1 MENINIDIAIETD
14 DNSINSGDDTSSVFS
29 DITDENIINEND
41 IDEKKYINNLLKKTC
56 KMVGERY
63 EIIKNIYDISD
74 RIGKNNL
81 KKKHPFLKHKDN
93 RLMFHEILR
102 LCDNDLTEDE
112 KNNLI
117 KYRRKC
123 INGVYKHIQSKKT
136 AIANIIISEGLKKG
150 KFVIALAK
158 NTLIANEQWFLRLV
172 SDLENSYKHTNIKEV
187 IAVLTSESS
196 DLNGKATHFNKVD
209 KLICS
214 LIRPNNKIKLLFI
227 CSNQIRINDIIKILE
242 SNLSLSDEKQQS
254 FEIYYDE
261 AHNNKDGIIPNLRY
275 IEHMFMFPYL
285 DNIYPITGTPED
297 LFHLNNNSSVIK
309 DNYNNNTENNYFW
322 KQNLLEQNAFNYT
335 PFDDLTSSSSGYSS
349 FKDAEKITFESIKQ
363 HPGFISYDDI
373 NFNLDLFKHCYPYM
387 TNVEEITTKR
397 RVECFKFMKNE
408 KDAYVI
414 GKNIIDN
421 YITKTFTH
429 NQELH
434 ENEKLFLRGEFNL
447 HIIKTPRRIILTAS
461 LIDYLLHKDYEPV
474 CIGLYTLQDPQKK
487 KIGTVNVWFKY
498 NSEIK
503 TISYERDIHSGTEKL
518 ETNNKIDKI
527 ISYMEN
533 TYNISKNRPYVVV
546 GNYEQ
551 TGESITFVNSTYG
564 MVRSITDLPSPGITN
579 YEAPQTYG
587 RENAV
592 LNRFL
597 EKDPDF
603 VVPPKFMLGYE
614 KNIQN
619 ALDNEAANDLRI
631 QLFKEML
638 EGTVENQPEI
648 NERLKFEKHKSESDG
663 SVIGYPSK
671 IEINDITDT
680 RIEELFNICKLDKRN
695 QYFNKILKII
705 DDCYNDGTIDITDN
719 MGKFIDKDN
728 RRIRDIFT
736 IYGVRTFSKDKEHK
750 PAGYNIEHYL
760 NCHNNNIQYTNDK
773 KKMGKNQCQL
783 EVCITKYEKMIDGEK
798 FINWPKTIWLG
809 YKC

>member
-1 MENINIDIAIETD
+1 MEHINIKISD
-14 DNSINSGDDTSSVFS
+14 DSDNNSINSGDELLSIFS
-29 DITDENIINEND
+29 DITDENIINENN
-41 IDEKKYINNLLKKTC
+41 IDEKKNINNLLKKTC

-63 EIIKNIYDISD
+63 EIIKNMYDISD

-102 LCDNDLTEDE
+102 LCDDDLNEDE
-112 KNNLI
+112 KNILI
-117 KYRRKC
+117 KYRRDC
-123 INGVYKHIQSKKT
+123 IKGVYKHIQSKKT

-150 KFVIALAK
+150 KFIIALAK

-172 SDLENSYKHTNIKEV
+172 SDLENSYKHTNIKEI
-187 IAVLTSESS
+187 IAVLTSEASN
-196 DLNGKATHFNKVD
+196 LNGKATHFNKVD

-297 LFHLNNNSSVIK
+297 LFNLNSNSSIMK
-309 DNYNNNTENNYFW
+309 KNYDNNTENNYFW
-322 KQNLLEQNAFNYT
+322 KKNLLEQNAFNYT
-335 PFDDLTSSSSGYSS
+335 PFCDLTSLSSGYSS
-349 FKDAEKITFESIKQ
+349 FKDAIPINFESIKQ
-363 HPGFISYDDI
+363 DPMFSNYDDV
-373 NFNLDLFKHCYPYM
+373 NFKIDLFKHCHP
-387 TNVEEITTKR
+387 NISNEEEIDKKIG
-397 RVECFKFMKNE
+397 VEHSRFMKNE
-408 KDAYVI
+408 RDAYII

-434 ENEKLFLRGEFNL
+434 EDEKLFLKGEFNL
-447 HIIKTPRRIILTAS
+447 HIINTPKRIIFTVS
-461 LIDYLLHKDYEPV
+461 LIDYLLDKDYEPV

-487 KIGTVNVWFKY
+487 KIGTVNVWFKH
-498 NSEIK
+498 NGEIK
-503 TISYERDIHSGTEKL
+503 TISYERDINSNNEKL

-533 TYNISKNRPYVVV
+533 TYNISKDRPYIVV

-551 TGESITFVNSTYG
+551 TGESITFVNSSYG
-564 MVRSITDLPSPGITN
+564 MVRSTTVLPSSEITK
-579 YEAPQTYG
+579 YKDPQVYG
-587 RENAV
+587 RINAV
-592 LNRFL
+592 LDRFL
-597 EKDPDF
+597 EKNPNF

-638 EGTVENQPEI
+638 EGTVENPPDI
-648 NERLKFEKHKSESDG
+648 NERLKFEKHKSENDG
-663 SVIGYPSK
+663 NIIAYPVK
-671 IEINDITDT
+671 IEINDIRDT
-680 RIEELFNICKLDKRN
+680 RIEELFELFKKDKRSPF
-695 QYFNKILKII
+695 FNKILEII
-705 DDCYNDGTIDITDN
+705 DDCYHDGTIDITDN
-719 MGKFIDKDN
+719 MGKFIDKEN
-728 RRIRDIFT
+728 RRIRDIFS

-750 PAGYNIEHYL
+750 PDGYNIEHYVD
-760 NCHNNNIQYTNDK
+760 CHNNNIQYTNDK
-773 KKMGKNQCQL
+773 KKMSKNQCQL
-783 EVCITKYEKMIDGEK
+783 EVCITKYEKMIDGKK
-798 FINWPKTIWLG
+798 FINWPKTLWLG
-809 YKC
+809 YKY